1 MCRTVA
7 TLISHRV
14 SSADGFPFQ
23 ATGNYY
29 YGIVRKKIPPLLPRY
44 IALGN

>member
-29 YGIVRKKIPPLLPRY
+29 YGIVRKKKPSAVTRY